1 MRKKPMSCQ
10 IKDMFI
16 ACQPP
21 YHWRCFGNGYYY
33 TLFRGCGLVIIL
45 MFCHTWSA
53 FEDIVQTLLMH
64 WRKIL
69 KCVFVCFSAL
79 VTSDNASR
87 TIYLLCKLII
97 RLKIICKLKNPSAT
111 NYCYMSYN
119 KAESIST
126 THHSRNSLIYHRA
139 KNIRTIFQIPFLTC
153 ICLSCIFVFSVAFLF
168 YFNIESRQ
176 FKIFVK
182 IKVTHVFFGGGQC
195 EVNPGWQYQLFISRM
210 VAI

>member
-1 MRKKPMSCQ
+1 MESATNVAITNQDKKKQACFSLTTTFCIFSLRSSMRKTSCQ

-33 TLFRGCGLVIIL
+33 TLFRGFGLVIIL
-45 MFCHTWSA
+45 IFCHTWSA

-119 KAESIST
+119 KAES
-126 THHSRNSLIYHRA
+126 RA
-139 KNIRTIFQIPFLTC
+139 L
-153 ICLSCIFVFSVAFLF
+153 
-168 YFNIESRQ
+168 
-176 FKIFVK
+176 
-182 IKVTHVFFGGGQC
+182 
-195 EVNPGWQYQLFISRM
+195 
-210 VAI
+210 